1 MAVDMVNRLLLPE
14 RQLLPDE
21 LTVET
26 EQKHENQLLAR
37 LLDADD
43 VAVLKQTILSL
54 RQRNTVD
61 ARRVGIRQILVVPL
75 AEIVGELSLRMC
87 EERILKGDF
96 GLASATEQ
104 TSPPEGQAPFHLKLN
119 RFAADADRDEL
130 CRLHEI
136 P

>member
-26 EQKHENQLLAR
+26 EQEHENQLLAR

-43 VAVLKQTILSL
+43 VAVLKQAILSL

-61 ARRVGIRQILVVPL
+61 ARRVGIRQIFVVPL

-87 EERILKGDF
+87 EERILERDL
-96 GLASATEQ
+96 GLVSATEQ
-104 TSPPEGQAPFHLKLN
+104 TSPPDAKALLHLKLN
-119 RFAADADRDEL
+119 RFTADADRDEL
-130 CRLHEI
+130 RRLHEI

>member
-26 EQKHENQLLAR
+26 EQEHENQLLAR

-43 VAVLKQTILSL
+43 VAVLKQTVLSL
-54 RQRNTVD
+54 WQRNTVD

-87 EERILKGDF
+87 EERILDRK
-96 GLASATEQ
+96 STR
-104 TSPPEGQAPFHLKLN
+104 LN
-119 RFAADADRDEL
+119 SS
-130 CRLHEI
+130 H